1 MSEIMECSSLLP
13 DEDGSEFERELT
25 EALKDLSITAT
36 ADKLSKVQSV
46 RLFLKL
52 LLMWLDK
59 MPETFSSLVQ
69 PDVRSAQISLRNLLN
84 TVSVLQQACKNTCSQ
99 ITDMTKPEEDQSE
112 DDVKERVSVEVW
124 CW

>member
-36 ADKLSKVQSV
+36 TDKLSKVQSV